1 MLFASHLWVVKA
13 ALRNLEKE
21 SYCMPRL
28 ENRACA
34 YRVMNQLQPWDHV
47 HGHHTSG
54 VPMYFLVPRIPPVS
68 TLPTLLKPLSHA
80 SSIISCSWKIV
91 GSSVGKRSCPGSWV
105 SFKKV
110 ISIWMFL

>member
-34 YRVMNQLQPWDHV
+34 YRVINQLQP
-47 HGHHTSG
+47 
-54 VPMYFLVPRIPPVS
+54 
-68 TLPTLLKPLSHA
+68 
-80 SSIISCSWKIV
+80 
-91 GSSVGKRSCPGSWV
+91 
-105 SFKKV
+105 
-110 ISIWMFL
+110 